1 MNRRWFAGLL
11 TLVLPVLLAAPPVWV
26 LKRHA
31 AELRSGE
38 QLLRREILR
47 LDRAIVEIQ
56 ALDRTKA
63 SFLGRKSVVEV
74 LDENRTHAVRLLNA
88 LGTLPPGLQL
98 KTLVTRGDAVTLT
111 GVAVVPIDEAVKALT
126 AAGLDNISVAP
137 AATSPRNAA
146 SPFEIQARFTGE
158 MHGAAA
164 EPAP

>member
-111 GVAVVPIDEAVKALT
+111 GVAVVLLIAGLVPTLRRWRGGPPPTMPEKAPV
-126 AAGLDNISVAP
+126 AAGGVA
-137 AATSPRNAA
+137 
-146 SPFEIQARFTGE
+146 
-158 MHGAAA
+158 
-164 EPAP
+164 